1 MATGSAEARDDPSPI
16 PLRLANGKL
25 GEQPMRFSS
34 IVLCVLLGLAA
45 SAASAQTEITSAIES
60 VTVYPDGA
68 TVTRRIKVDLPQG
81 DSVVRA
87 VDFPPT
93 LDPASL
99 RIEGEARA
107 RLTIGGIDARPPR
120 AERAPADPALDDRI
134 ESLRDDRARLDGKIA
149 AATARRKFA
158 ERFSEQAPAGMGEKG
173 EARPL
178 GEWRAAFA
186 AVEDEV
192 MAADTAIREARI
204 MQRNIDREL
213 ARLDAQRTANPPRK
227 MEVRIDI
234 NSEDAT
240 SATLLVTYTVRGA
253 RWSPIY
259 DARLDTGGRD
269 RKPSIDLVRR
279 AEVVQATGED
289 WSDVQLAVS
298 TVRTAKGG
306 SAPELRPL
314 IVRYPAPPRP
324 LRDLM
329 VTPYGGAPASAPR
342 AKPETA
348 QEQPAQAK
356 DEEIAAEEREAAADT
371 GGFQAVYRI
380 PGRVSVAASE
390 GAKSFRI
397 SSAVIAPDLLARA
410 APALDATAFLEAN
423 FKHAEDAPLLPGR
436 VAIYR
441 DGIYVGRGQIVM
453 TAKEENVRLGF
464 GADDN
469 IKIVRSTVQQIEG
482 STGII
487 NSAKT
492 ERREFKTSIRNGHDT
507 PIRVVI
513 EDQVPVSEIDEIK
526 VELLPATTP
535 PTEKDVR
542 NRRGVIAWSLE
553 AAPGEAKE
561 IRIAWRVRWPADKA
575 VIFVPGL

>member
-1 MATGSAEARDDPSPI
+1 
-16 PLRLANGKL
+16 
-25 GEQPMRFSS
+25 MRFSLTT
-34 IVLCVLLGLAA
+34 LCTMLALLTPAA
-45 SAASAQTEITSAIES
+45 AQTEITSAIES

-68 TVTRRIKVDLPQG
+68 TVTRRIRVDLPQG
-81 DSVVRA
+81 DSVLQA

-99 RIEGEARA
+99 RVEGEAPA
-107 RLTIGGIDARPPR
+107 KLTIAGIDARPPR
-120 AERAPADPALDDRI
+120 AERPPPDPALDDRI
-134 ESLRDDRARLDGKIA
+134 EALRDDRARLDGKIA
-149 AATARRKFA
+149 AAAARRKFA
-158 ERFSEQAPAGMGEKG
+158 ERFAEQAPAGLGEKG

-192 MAADTAIREARI
+192 MTADTAIRDAQI

-213 ARLDAQRTANPPRK
+213 ARLDAERTANPPRK

-234 NSEDAT
+234 NSDAAT
-240 SATLLVTYTVRGA
+240 TATLLVSYTVHGA
-253 RWSPIY
+253 RWSPLY

-269 RKPSIDLVRR
+269 RKPSLTLVRR
-279 AEVVQATGED
+279 AEIVQATGED
-289 WSDVQLAVS
+289 WRDVDLAVS

-314 IVRYPAPPRP
+314 VVRYPAPLPP
-324 LRDLM
+324 LPQGAQLRGNA
-329 VTPYGGAPASAPR
+329 TPPPPAAPQSRVRGNFQQGFAGG
-342 AKPETA
+342 K
-348 QEQPAQAK
+348 
-356 DEEIAAEEREAAADT
+356 EEDKIAAEEQEATADT

-380 PGRVSVAASE
+380 PGRISVTASE

-397 SSAVIAPDLLARA
+397 SSTVVVPDLLVRA

-441 DGIYVGRGQIVM
+441 DGTYVGRGQMAM
-453 TAKEENVRLGF
+453 TAKDENVRLGF
-464 GADDN
+464 GADDH
-469 IKIVRSTVQQIEG
+469 IKVERSTVRQVEG
-482 STGII
+482 SAGII

-492 ERREFKTSIRNGHDT
+492 DRREYKTSIRNGHDAS
-507 PIRVVI
+507 IRVVI
-513 EDQVPVSEIDEIK
+513 EDQVPVSEIEDIK
-526 VELLPATTP
+526 VELLPATTA

-542 NRRGVIAWSLE
+542 NRRGVMAWNLE
-553 AAPGEAKE
+553 VGPGETKE
-561 IRIAWRVRWPADKA
+561 IRVAWRLRWPADKTIVLA
-575 VIFVPGL
+575 PGL

>member
-1 MATGSAEARDDPSPI
+1 
-16 PLRLANGKL
+16 
-25 GEQPMRFSS
+25 MRCSS
-34 IVLCVLLGLAA
+34 TILCVIFALTTPAA
-45 SAASAQTEITSAIES
+45 AQTEITSAIES

-68 TVTRRIKVDLPQG
+68 TVTRRIRVDLPQG
-81 DSVVRA
+81 DSVLRA

-99 RIEGEARA
+99 RVEGEARA

-120 AERAPADPALDDRI
+120 AERPPADPALEDRI

-158 ERFSEQAPAGMGEKG
+158 ERFSEQAPAGMGDKG

-186 AVEDEV
+186 TVEDEI
-192 MAADTAIREARI
+192 MAADATIREARI
-204 MQRNIDREL
+204 AQRNIDREL

-227 MEVRIDI
+227 MEVRIDV
-234 NSEDAT
+234 NSDAGT
-240 SATLLVTYTVRGA
+240 SATLLVSYTVRGA

-279 AEVVQATGED
+279 AEIFQATGED
-289 WSDVQLAVS
+289 WNDVQLAVS

-314 IVRYPAPPRP
+314 IVRYPTPPRSM
-324 LRDLM
+324 LEGAR
-329 VTPYGGAPASAPR
+329 APASALPAPS
-342 AKPETA
+342 AKPA
-348 QEQPAQAK
+348 QPQFMQERRAEEELAK
-356 DEEIAAEEREAAADT
+356 RNDDNIAAEEQEAAGDT
-371 GGFQAVYRI
+371 SAFQAVYRI
-380 PGRVSVAASE
+380 SGRVSVAASE
-390 GAKSFRI
+390 GAKSFRM
-397 SSAVIAPDLLARA
+397 SSAVIAPDLLVRA
-410 APALDATAFLEAN
+410 APSLDATAFLEAN

-441 DGIYVGRGQIVM
+441 DGVYVGRGQMAM
-453 TAKEENVRLGF
+453 TAKDEDVRLGF

-469 IKIVRSTVQQIEG
+469 IKIARSTVRQVEG
-482 STGII
+482 SAGII

-492 ERREFKTSIRNGHDT
+492 ERREYKTSIRNGHDT

-513 EDQVPVSEIDEIK
+513 EDQAPVSEIDEVK
-526 VELLPATTP
+526 VELLTTTTP
-535 PTEKDVR
+535 PSEKDVR
-542 NRRGVIAWSLE
+542 NRRGVLAWSLE
-553 AAPGEAKE
+553 VAPGQAKE
-561 IRIAWRVRWPADKA
+561 IRIAWRVRWPADRA

>member
-1 MATGSAEARDDPSPI
+1 
-16 PLRLANGKL
+16 
-25 GEQPMRFSS
+25 MRFLST
-34 IVLCVLLGLAA
+34 ILCVIFALATP
-45 SAASAQTEITSAIES
+45 AAAQTEITSAMES
-60 VTVYPDGA
+60 VMVYPDGA
-68 TVTRRIKVDLPQG
+68 TVTRRIRVDLPQG
-81 DSVVRA
+81 DSVLRA
-87 VDFPPT
+87 TDFPPT

-99 RIEGEARA
+99 RVEGEARA

-120 AERAPADPALDDRI
+120 AERPPADPALDDRI

-158 ERFSEQAPAGMGEKG
+158 ERFAEQSPAGMGEKG

-186 AVEDEV
+186 AIEDEV
-192 MAADTAIREARI
+192 RAADTAIREARI

-234 NSEDAT
+234 NSAAPT
-240 SATLLVTYTVRGA
+240 SATLLVSYTVRGA

-279 AEVVQATGED
+279 AEIVQTTGED

-298 TVRTAKGG
+298 TARTAKGG
-306 SAPELRPL
+306 NAPELRPL

-324 LRDLM
+324 LSELRRVPM
-329 VTPYGGAPASAPR
+329 SAAPAAVSP
-342 AKPETA
+342 AKPEAA
-348 QEQPAQAK
+348 QEQAAQSK
-356 DEEIAAEEREAAADT
+356 DAEMAAEEQEAAADT
-371 GGFQAVYRI
+371 VGFQAVYRI

-397 SSAVIAPDLLARA
+397 SSAVIMPDLVVRA
-410 APALDATAFLEAN
+410 APALDATGFLEAN
-423 FKHAEDAPLLPGR
+423 FKHTEEAPLLPGR

-441 DGIYVGRGQIVM
+441 DGIYVGRGQMAM
-453 TAKEENVRLGF
+453 TAKDENVRLGF

-469 IKIVRSTVQQIEG
+469 VKIVRSTVRQTEG
-482 STGII
+482 SAGII

-492 ERREFKTSIRNGHDT
+492 ERREYKTLIRNGHDT
-507 PIRVVI
+507 PVRIVI

-526 VELLPATTP
+526 VELLPSTTP
-535 PTEKDVR
+535 PAEKDVR
-542 NRRGVIAWSLE
+542 NRRGVMAWSVDV
-553 AAPGEAKE
+553 APGEAKE
-561 IRIAWRVRWPADKA
+561 IRIGWRVRWPADKA

>member
-1 MATGSAEARDDPSPI
+1 MSADI
-16 PLRLANGKL
+16 LL
-25 GEQPMRFSS
+25 GGGRIAVNQRSLGGQLMRFSS
-34 IVLCVLLGLAA
+34 ATLCVIFALATP
-45 SAASAQTEITSAIES
+45 AAAQTEITSAIES

-68 TVTRRIKVDLPQG
+68 TVTRRIRVDLPQG
-81 DSVVRA
+81 DSVLRA

-99 RIEGEARA
+99 RVEGEARA
-107 RLTIGGIDARPPR
+107 KLIIGGIDARPPR
-120 AERAPADPALDDRI
+120 AERPPADPALDDRI
-134 ESLRDDRARLDGKIA
+134 LSLRDDRDRLDGQIA
-149 AATARRKFA
+149 AAAARRKFA

-204 MQRNIDREL
+204 MQRSIDREL

-227 MEVRIDI
+227 MEVRIDV
-234 NSEDAT
+234 NSDAAT
-240 SATLLVTYTVRGA
+240 GATLRVSYTVRGA

-269 RKPSIDLVRR
+269 RKPSLDLVRR
-279 AEVVQATGED
+279 AEIVQATGED
-289 WSDVQLAVS
+289 WNDVQLAVS
-298 TVRTAKGG
+298 TARTAKGG

-314 IVRYPAPPRP
+314 IVRYPALPRP
-324 LRDLM
+324 LAEAARAPTAL
-329 VTPYGGAPASAPR
+329 PASPPAPQLMQGRR
-342 AKPETA
+342 AE
-348 QEQPAQAK
+348 EEFAK
-356 DEEIAAEEREAAADT
+356 RSADNIAAEEQEAAADT

-397 SSAVIAPDLLARA
+397 SSAVIAPDLLVRA

-441 DGIYVGRGQIVM
+441 DGVYVGRGQMAM
-453 TAKEENVRLGF
+453 TAKDEDVRLGF
-464 GADDN
+464 GADDH
-469 IKIVRSTVQQIEG
+469 IKIVRSTVRQVEG
-482 STGII
+482 SAGII

-492 ERREFKTSIRNGHDT
+492 ERREYKTSIRNGHDA

-513 EDQVPVSEIDEIK
+513 EDQAPVSEIDDVK

-542 NRRGVIAWSLE
+542 NRRGIMAWSLE
-553 AAPGEAKE
+553 VAPGEAKD

-575 VIFVPGL
+575 VVFVPGL

>member
-1 MATGSAEARDDPSPI
+1 
-16 PLRLANGKL
+16 
-25 GEQPMRFSS
+25 MRFSS
-34 IVLCVLLGLAA
+34 ATLCVIFALATP
-45 SAASAQTEITSAIES
+45 AAAQTEITSAIES

-68 TVTRRIKVDLPQG
+68 TVTRRIRVDLPQG
-81 DSVVRA
+81 DSILRA

-99 RIEGEARA
+99 RVEGEARA
-107 RLTIGGIDARPPR
+107 KLTIGGIDARPPR
-120 AERAPADPALDDRI
+120 AERPPADPALDDRI
-134 ESLRDDRARLDGKIA
+134 LSLRDDRDRLDGKIA
-149 AATARRKFA
+149 AAAARRKFA

-192 MAADTAIREARI
+192 AAADATIREARI

-213 ARLDAQRTANPPRK
+213 AQLDAQRTANPPRK

-234 NSEDAT
+234 NSDAAT
-240 SATLLVTYTVRGA
+240 SAVLRVSYAVRGA
-253 RWSPIY
+253 RWSAIY

-279 AEVVQATGED
+279 AEIVQATGED
-289 WSDVQLAVS
+289 WNDVQLAVS
-298 TVRTAKGG
+298 TTRTAKGG

-324 LRDLM
+324 LAEAAR
-329 VTPYGGAPASAPR
+329 TPANALPASAAPPLMQKQR
-342 AKPETA
+342 AE
-348 QEQPAQAK
+348 EEFAK
-356 DEEIAAEEREAAADT
+356 RGADNIAAEEQEAAADT

-380 PGRVSVAASE
+380 AGRVSVAASE

-397 SSAVIAPDLLARA
+397 SSAVITPDLLVRA

-441 DGIYVGRGQIVM
+441 DGVYVGRGQMAM
-453 TAKEENVRLGF
+453 TAKDEDVRLGF
-464 GADDN
+464 GADDH
-469 IKIVRSTVQQIEG
+469 IKIVRSTVRQVEG
-482 STGII
+482 SAGII

-492 ERREFKTSIRNGHDT
+492 ERREYKTSIRNGHDA

-513 EDQVPVSEIDEIK
+513 EDQAPVSEIDDVK

-542 NRRGVIAWSLE
+542 NRRGVMAWSLDV
-553 AAPGEAKE
+553 APGEAKD

-575 VIFVPGL
+575 VVFVPGL

>member
-1 MATGSAEARDDPSPI
+1 
-16 PLRLANGKL
+16 
-25 GEQPMRFSS
+25 MRFSPA
-34 IVLCVLLGLAA
+34 ILCVIFALATPV
-45 SAASAQTEITSAIES
+45 AAAAQTEITSAIES

-68 TVTRRIKVDLPQG
+68 TVTRRIRVDLPQG
-81 DSVVRA
+81 DSVLRA

-99 RIEGEARA
+99 RVEGEARA
-107 RLTIGGIDARPPR
+107 KLTIGGIDARPPR
-120 AERAPADPALDDRI
+120 AERPPADPALDDRI
-134 ESLRDDRARLDGKIA
+134 LSLRDDRDRLDGKIA

-158 ERFSEQAPAGMGEKG
+158 ERFSEQAPAGIGEKG

-178 GEWRAAFA
+178 GEWRSAFA

-192 MAADTAIREARI
+192 MAADTTIREARI

-213 ARLDAQRTANPPRK
+213 ARLDAQRAANPPRK
-227 MEVRIDI
+227 MEVRIDV
-234 NSEDAT
+234 NSDAAT
-240 SATLLVTYTVRGA
+240 SATLRVSYSVRGA

-259 DARLDTGGRD
+259 DARLDTGGR
-269 RKPSIDLVRR
+269 KPSIDLVRR
-279 AEVVQATGED
+279 AEIVQTTGED
-289 WSDVQLAVS
+289 WNDVQLAVS
-298 TVRTAKGG
+298 TARTAKGG

-314 IVRYPAPPRP
+314 IVRYPAPLRP
-324 LRDLM
+324 LAEGAR
-329 VTPYGGAPASAPR
+329 APASALPNGAPQLMQKR
-342 AKPETA
+342 R
-348 QEQPAQAK
+348 
-356 DEEIAAEEREAAADT
+356 AEEEFAKRSDDNVVAEEQEATADT

-397 SSAVIAPDLLARA
+397 SSAVIAPDLLVRA

-441 DGIYVGRGQIVM
+441 DGIYVGRGQMAM
-453 TAKEENVRLGF
+453 TAKEEDVRLGF
-464 GADDN
+464 GADDH
-469 IKIVRSTVQQIEG
+469 IKIVRSTVRQVEG
-482 STGII
+482 SAGII

-492 ERREFKTSIRNGHDT
+492 ERREYKTSIRNGHDV

-513 EDQVPVSEIDEIK
+513 EDQAPVSEIDDVK

-542 NRRGVIAWSLE
+542 SRRGVMAWSLE
-553 AAPGEAKE
+553 VAPGDAKE

-575 VIFVPGL
+575 VVFVPGQ

>member
-1 MATGSAEARDDPSPI
+1 
-16 PLRLANGKL
+16 
-25 GEQPMRFSS
+25 MRFSP
-34 IVLCVLLGLAA
+34 IILCVIFALATP
-45 SAASAQTEITSAIES
+45 AAAQTEITSAIES

-68 TVTRRIKVDLPQG
+68 TVTRRIRVDLPQG
-81 DSVVRA
+81 DSVLRA
-87 VDFPPT
+87 ADFPPS
-93 LDPASL
+93 LDPTSL
-99 RIEGEARA
+99 RVEGEAQT
-107 RLTIGGIDARPPR
+107 RLTIGAIDARPPR
-120 AERAPADPALDDRI
+120 AERPPADPALDERI
-134 ESLRDDRARLDGKIA
+134 EALRDDRARLDGKIA

-178 GEWRAAFA
+178 TEWRAAFT

-192 MAADTAIREARI
+192 MVTDTAIREARI

-213 ARLDAQRTANPPRK
+213 ARLDAERTANPPRK
-227 MEVRIDI
+227 MEVRIDL
-234 NSEDAT
+234 NSEVAT
-240 SATLLVTYTVRGA
+240 SATLLVSYSVRGA

-269 RKPSIDLVRR
+269 RKPSLDLVRR
-279 AEVVQATGED
+279 AEIAQATGED
-289 WSDVQLAVS
+289 WNEVQLAVS

-314 IVRYPAPPRP
+314 IVRYPTPPRP
-324 LRDLM
+324 LAE
-329 VTPYGGAPASAPR
+329 GARAPMAMPAPSAPPQLMQR
-342 AKPETA
+342 RKAEEEFAKRS
-348 QEQPAQAK
+348 
-356 DEEIAAEEREAAADT
+356 DDNLAAEEQEATADA

-380 PGRVSVAASE
+380 AGRVSVAASE
-390 GAKSFRI
+390 GAKSFRM
-397 SSAVIAPDLLARA
+397 SSAVIVPDLLVRA

-441 DGIYVGRGQIVM
+441 DGIYVGRGQMAM
-453 TAKEENVRLGF
+453 TAKDEDVRLGF
-464 GADDN
+464 GADDH
-469 IKIVRSTVQQIEG
+469 IKIARSTVRQVEG
-482 STGII
+482 SAGII
-487 NSAKT
+487 NSVKT
-492 ERREFKTSIRNGHDT
+492 ENREYKTSIRNGHDA

-513 EDQVPVSEIDEIK
+513 EDQAPVSEIDDVK

-542 NRRGVIAWSLE
+542 NRRGVMAWSPE
-553 AAPGEAKE
+553 VAPGEAKE

-575 VIFVPGL
+575 VVFVPGQ

>member
-1 MATGSAEARDDPSPI
+1 
-16 PLRLANGKL
+16 
-25 GEQPMRFSS
+25 MRFSPA
-34 IVLCVLLGLAA
+34 ILCVIFALATPV
-45 SAASAQTEITSAIES
+45 AAAAQTEITSAIES

-68 TVTRRIKVDLPQG
+68 TVTRRIRVDLPQG
-81 DSVVRA
+81 DSVLRA

-99 RIEGEARA
+99 RVEGEARA
-107 RLTIGGIDARPPR
+107 KLTIGGIDARPPR
-120 AERAPADPALDDRI
+120 AERPPADPALDDRI
-134 ESLRDDRARLDGKIA
+134 LSLRDDRDRLDGKIA

-158 ERFSEQAPAGMGEKG
+158 ERFSEQAPAGIGEKG

-178 GEWRAAFA
+178 GEWRSAFA

-192 MAADTAIREARI
+192 MAADTTIREARI

-213 ARLDAQRTANPPRK
+213 ARLDAQRAANPPRK
-227 MEVRIDI
+227 MEVRIDV
-234 NSEDAT
+234 NSDAAT
-240 SATLLVTYTVRGA
+240 SATLRVSYSVRGA

-259 DARLDTGGRD
+259 DARLDTGGR
-269 RKPSIDLVRR
+269 KPSIDLVRR
-279 AEVVQATGED
+279 AEIVQTTGED
-289 WSDVQLAVS
+289 WNDVQLAVS
-298 TVRTAKGG
+298 TARTAKGG

-314 IVRYPAPPRP
+314 IVRYPAPLRP
-324 LRDLM
+324 LAEGAR
-329 VTPYGGAPASAPR
+329 APASALPNGAPQLMQKR
-342 AKPETA
+342 R
-348 QEQPAQAK
+348 
-356 DEEIAAEEREAAADT
+356 AEEEFAKRSDDNVVAEEQEATADT

-380 PGRVSVAASE
+380 PGRVSVAGSE
-390 GAKSFRI
+390 GAKSFRM
-397 SSAVIAPDLLARA
+397 SSAVIVPDLLVRA

-441 DGIYVGRGQIVM
+441 DGIYVGRGQMAM
-453 TAKEENVRLGF
+453 TAKDEDVRLGF
-464 GADDN
+464 GADDH
-469 IKIVRSTVQQIEG
+469 IKIVRSTVRQVEG
-482 STGII
+482 SAGII

-492 ERREFKTSIRNGHDT
+492 ERREYKTSIRNGHDV

-513 EDQVPVSEIDEIK
+513 EDQAPVSEIDDVK

-542 NRRGVIAWSLE
+542 SRRGVMAWSLE
-553 AAPGEAKE
+553 VAPGDAKE

-575 VIFVPGL
+575 VVFVPGQ

>member
-1 MATGSAEARDDPSPI
+1 
-16 PLRLANGKL
+16 
-25 GEQPMRFSS
+25 MRFSP
-34 IVLCVLLGLAA
+34 IILCVIFALVTPAA
-45 SAASAQTEITSAIES
+45 AQTEITSAIES

-68 TVTRRIKVDLPQG
+68 TVTRRIRVDLPQG
-81 DSVVRA
+81 DSVLRA

-99 RIEGEARA
+99 RVEGEARA
-107 RLTIGGIDARPPR
+107 KLTIGGIDARPPR
-120 AERAPADPALDDRI
+120 AERPPADPALDDRI
-134 ESLRDDRARLDGKIA
+134 QSLRDDRDRLDGKIA

-192 MAADTAIREARI
+192 IAADATIREARI
-204 MQRNIDREL
+204 MQRTIDREL

-227 MEVRIDI
+227 MEVRIDV
-234 NSEDAT
+234 NSDAAT
-240 SATLLVTYTVRGA
+240 GATLRVSYTVRGA

-269 RKPSIDLVRR
+269 RKPSLDLVRR
-279 AEVVQATGED
+279 AEIVQATGED
-289 WSDVQLAVS
+289 WNDVQLAVS
-298 TVRTAKGG
+298 TARTAKGG

-324 LRDLM
+324 LAE
-329 VTPYGGAPASAPR
+329 GARAPMAMPAPSAPPQLMQR
-342 AKPETA
+342 RKAEEEFAKRS
-348 QEQPAQAK
+348 
-356 DEEIAAEEREAAADT
+356 DDNVAAEEQEATADA

-380 PGRVSVAASE
+380 AGRVSVAASE
-390 GAKSFRI
+390 GAKSFRM
-397 SSAVIAPDLLARA
+397 SSAVIVPDLLVRA

-441 DGIYVGRGQIVM
+441 DGIYVGRGQMAM
-453 TAKEENVRLGF
+453 TAKDEDVRLGF
-464 GADDN
+464 GADDR
-469 IKIVRSTVQQIEG
+469 IKIARSTVRQVEG
-482 STGII
+482 SAGII

-492 ERREFKTSIRNGHDT
+492 ERREYKTSIRNGHDA
-507 PIRVVI
+507 PMRVVI
-513 EDQVPVSEIDEIK
+513 EDQAPVSEIDDVK

-542 NRRGVIAWSLE
+542 NRRGVMAWSLE
-553 AAPGEAKE
+553 VAPGEAKE

-575 VIFVPGL
+575 VVFVPGQ

>member
-1 MATGSAEARDDPSPI
+1 
-16 PLRLANGKL
+16 
-25 GEQPMRFSS
+25 MRFSS
-34 IVLCVLLGLAA
+34 ATLCVIFALATP
-45 SAASAQTEITSAIES
+45 AAAQTEITSAIES

-68 TVTRRIKVDLPQG
+68 TVTRRIRVDLPQG
-81 DSVVRA
+81 DSILRA

-99 RIEGEARA
+99 RVEGEARA
-107 RLTIGGIDARPPR
+107 KLTIGGIDARPPR
-120 AERAPADPALDDRI
+120 AERPPADPALDDRI
-134 ESLRDDRARLDGKIA
+134 LSLRDDRDRLDGKIA

-192 MAADTAIREARI
+192 AAADTTIREARI

-213 ARLDAQRTANPPRK
+213 AQLDAQRTANPPRK
-227 MEVRIDI
+227 MEVRLDV
-234 NSEDAT
+234 NSDAAT
-240 SATLLVTYTVRGA
+240 SATLRVSYTVRGA

-279 AEVVQATGED
+279 AEIVQATGED
-289 WSDVQLAVS
+289 WNDVQLAVS
-298 TVRTAKGG
+298 TARTAKGG

-324 LRDLM
+324 LAEGAR
-329 VTPYGGAPASAPR
+329 TPANALPASAAPPLMQKQR
-342 AKPETA
+342 AE
-348 QEQPAQAK
+348 EEYAK
-356 DEEIAAEEREAAADT
+356 RSGDNIAAEEQEAAADT

-380 PGRVSVAASE
+380 AGRVGVAGSE

-397 SSAVIAPDLLARA
+397 SSAVIVPDLLVRA
-410 APALDATAFLEAN
+410 VPALDATAFLEAN
-423 FKHAEDAPLLPGR
+423 FKHIEDAPLLPGR

-441 DGIYVGRGQIVM
+441 DGIYVGRGQMAM
-453 TAKEENVRLGF
+453 TAKDEDVRLGF
-464 GADDN
+464 GADDH
-469 IKIVRSTVQQIEG
+469 IKIARSTVRQVEG
-482 STGII
+482 SAGII

-492 ERREFKTSIRNGHDT
+492 ERREYKTSIRNGHDA
-507 PIRVVI
+507 PVRVII
-513 EDQVPVSEIDEIK
+513 EDQAPVSEIDDVR

-542 NRRGVIAWSLE
+542 NRRGVMAWSLE
-553 AAPGEAKE
+553 VAPGEAKE
-561 IRIAWRVRWPADKA
+561 IRIAWRVRWPADKT
-575 VIFVPGL
+575 VVFVPGL